1 MAQPHA
7 PFVFHDDVAF
17 RPSVTPA
24 AGTAHENDG
33 GLQPL
38 EGMEGGDA
46 YFVAALRT
54 RAFRLLG
61 LLRIRGEEPAY
72 PRIRVAARG
81 RGNEGQHVVDAA
93 LAHPRD
99 ERRVIEVRDYAL
111 QQLGHAFETRF
122 QAVSRQHIQQSRR
135 LFAEGVLLLRRGEHR
150 IIEIPLSSQRRDAR
164 ELVLVE
170 PAEVGEHEPSER
182 DVLPRIVQHGE
193 EADEFLFRP
202 RGLLRE
208 YARVE
213 REKLPDVGGKLFD
226 RVIPAADED
235 GAVAV
240 TDGGAVLLLRAPAQ
254 LVDLV
259 PDELRLRVYPGRGR
273 RARIREDVHL
283 RTALEL
289 FAGGVLLVFAYHEV
303 PLFCIV
309 HAGGSLGHH
318 LVEDAVDKVQHRV
331 HAAEVGVEL
340 QRRPLSRL
348 LIAPLAP
355 EEDLRVGEAEAVD
368 ALLDVPHHEDV
379 VAAHPADDEILHGVD
394 VLIFVH
400 KHPLEAARE
409 FSGTHQFRGVELQVF
424 IAHHPVGALHHGGSL
439 LRHLG
444 KVHELAG
451 IEGVL
456 RVHRAHLPGVAE
468 EVPPLRK
475 QLDRLFHGVLAEVL
489 VAGVHAL

>member
-1 MAQPHA
+1 M
-7 PFVFHDDVAF
+7 
-17 RPSVTPA
+17 
-24 AGTAHENDG
+24 
-33 GLQPL
+33 
-38 EGMEGGDA
+38 
-46 YFVAALRT
+46 
-54 RAFRLLG
+54 
-61 LLRIRGEEPAY
+61 
-72 PRIRVAARG
+72 
-81 RGNEGQHVVDAA
+81 
-93 LAHPRD
+93 
-99 ERRVIEVRDYAL
+99 
-111 QQLGHAFETRF
+111 
-122 QAVSRQHIQQSRR
+122 
-135 LFAEGVLLLRRGEHR
+135 
-150 IIEIPLSSQRRDAR
+150 
-164 ELVLVE
+164 
-170 PAEVGEHEPSER
+170 
-182 DVLPRIVQHGE
+182 
-193 EADEFLFRP
+193 
-202 RGLLRE
+202 
-208 YARVE
+208 
-213 REKLPDVGGKLFD
+213 
-226 RVIPAADED
+226 
-235 GAVAV
+235 
-240 TDGGAVLLLRAPAQ
+240 
-254 LVDLV
+254 DLV

-283 RTALEL
+283 RAALEL
-289 FAGGVLLVFAYHEV
+289 FAGGVLLVFADHEV

-331 HAAEVGVEL
+331 HAAEIGVEL

-400 KHPLEAARE
+400 EHPLEAARE
-409 FSGTHQFRGVELQVF
+409 FSGTHQLRGVELQVF

-451 IEGVL
+451 VEGVL
-456 RVHRAHLPGVAE
+456 RVHRAHLPSVAE

-489 VAGVHAL
+489 VTGVHAL